1 MSICSHLLSNYS
13 IEILK
18 ELIFTQRFC
27 QRENKHNSVQFFLKS
42 RDWYGERKSPG
53 QSSHRS
59 LKFFTS
65 VSFLV
70 ATPLAPHASDLDLLL
85 AVNKK
90 INVLNVKAVTFLL
103 QMVSLPVLLIII
115 LASSVMGRPRAQSLD
130 CIQYCDGQ
138 YRMCQSS
145 CDDWDDCVSCTI
157 CNEVCITSCTKQG
170 VVKACWDYLNEMVIE
185 QEMEKQSSQLQQE
198 GQD

>member
-1 MSICSHLLSNYS
+1 MITTPKLPPQS
-13 IEILK
+13 
-18 ELIFTQRFC
+18 LIF
-27 QRENKHNSVQFFLKS
+27 SSLSFFA
-42 RDWYGERKSPG
+42 
-53 QSSHRS
+53 
-59 LKFFTS
+59 
-65 VSFLV
+65 

-85 AVNKK
+85 AVNKQIK
-90 INVLNVKAVTFLL
+90 VLNVKAVTFLL

-145 CDDWDDCVSCTI
+145 WDDWHDCVSCTT
-157 CNEVCITSCTKQG
+157 CNEVCITSCTKHG
-170 VVKACWDYLNEMVIE
+170 VVNACRDYLNELGIE

-198 GQD
+198 GQDKEKQEISSSEQDDEDYNERGHGL